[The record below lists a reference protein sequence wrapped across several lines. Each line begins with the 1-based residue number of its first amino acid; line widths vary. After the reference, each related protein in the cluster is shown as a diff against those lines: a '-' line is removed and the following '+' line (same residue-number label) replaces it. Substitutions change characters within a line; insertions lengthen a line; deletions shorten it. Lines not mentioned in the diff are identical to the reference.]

1 MFVAHESE
9 WWIEYAGG
17 QSICT
22 KWCRKW
28 YKYFLF
34 QNIFSQKFDRCFLVA
49 DDDENSSCAVSIN
62 DYLIYLRDN
71 RNVTNRTETPSE
83 SLITVSLPVKLH
95 TDAVAFQQ
103 RSGLTNLSK
112 VIRHALESYSDSRP
126 NVETIASRQV
136 SFRVPS
142 ELRTRIT
149 RQAKNARVSVGRIVR
164 MALQA
169 LPSNPTTIQNKE
181 KTMAKKKAAKK
192 ATKKAT
198 KSKKK

>member
-1 MFVAHESE
+1 MSGH
-9 WWIEYAGG
+9 
-17 QSICT
+17 
-22 KWCRKW
+22 
-28 YKYFLF
+28 
-34 QNIFSQKFDRCFLVA
+34 
-49 DDDENSSCAVSIN
+49 DENSSCAVSIN
-62 DYLIYLRDN
+62 DYQFYLRVN

-83 SLITVSLPVKLH
+83 SLITVSLPMKLH
-95 TDAVAFQQ
+95 SDAVAFQQ

-112 VIRHALESYSDSRP
+112 VIRHALESYSDNRP
-126 NVETIASRQV
+126 NVEPVVSRQV

>member
-1 MFVAHESE
+1 M
-9 WWIEYAGG
+9 
-17 QSICT
+17 
-22 KWCRKW
+22 
-28 YKYFLF
+28 
-34 QNIFSQKFDRCFLVA
+34 
-49 DDDENSSCAVSIN
+49 
-62 DYLIYLRDN
+62 
-71 RNVTNRTETPSE
+71 TNRTETPSE

-95 TDAVAFQQ
+95 SEAVAFQQ

-126 NVETIASRQV
+126 TVEPIASRQV
-136 SFRVPS
+136 SFRVPA
-142 ELRTRIT
+142 ELCTRIT

>member
-1 MFVAHESE
+1 MAWEH
-9 WWIEYAGG
+9 
-17 QSICT
+17 
-22 KWCRKW
+22 
-28 YKYFLF
+28 
-34 QNIFSQKFDRCFLVA
+34 
-49 DDDENSSCAVSIN
+49 DENSSCAVGIN
-62 DYLIYLRDN
+62 DYQFYLRVN

-95 TDAVAFQQ
+95 SEAVAFQQ

-112 VIRHALESYSDSRP
+112 VIRHALENYSDSRP
-126 NVETIASRQV
+126 TVEPIASRQV

-142 ELRTRIT
+142 ELRIRIT

>member
-1 MFVAHESE
+1 M
-9 WWIEYAGG
+9 
-17 QSICT
+17 
-22 KWCRKW
+22 
-28 YKYFLF
+28 
-34 QNIFSQKFDRCFLVA
+34 
-49 DDDENSSCAVSIN
+49 
-62 DYLIYLRDN
+62 
-71 RNVTNRTETPSE
+71 TNRTETPSE

-95 TDAVAFQQ
+95 TDAIAFQQ
-103 RSGLTNLSK
+103 RTGLNNLSTA
-112 VIRHALESYSDSRP
+112 IRYALEHYNDSRP
-126 NVETIASRQV
+126 SVETSSSRQV

-169 LPSNPTTIQNKE
+169 LASNPTTIQNKE
-181 KTMAKKKAAKK
+181 KTMAKKKAAAKK

>member
-1 MFVAHESE
+1 MAEH
-9 WWIEYAGG
+9 
-17 QSICT
+17 
-22 KWCRKW
+22 
-28 YKYFLF
+28 
-34 QNIFSQKFDRCFLVA
+34 
-49 DDDENSSCAVSIN
+49 DENSSCAVSIN
-62 DYLIYLRDN
+62 DYQFYLRVN

-83 SLITVSLPVKLH
+83 SLITVSLPMKLH
-95 TDAVAFQQ
+95 SDAVAFQQ

-112 VIRHALESYSDSRP
+112 VIRHALESYSDNRP
-126 NVETIASRQV
+126 NVEPVVSRQV

>member
-1 MFVAHESE
+1 
-9 WWIEYAGG
+9 
-17 QSICT
+17 
-22 KWCRKW
+22 
-28 YKYFLF
+28 
-34 QNIFSQKFDRCFLVA
+34 
-49 DDDENSSCAVSIN
+49 VSIN
-62 DYLIYLRDN
+62 DYQSSLRVN

-95 TDAVAFQQ
+95 SEAVAFQQ

-126 NVETIASRQV
+126 TVETTVSRQV
-136 SFRVPS
+136 SFRVPA
-142 ELRTRIT
+142 ELRNRIT